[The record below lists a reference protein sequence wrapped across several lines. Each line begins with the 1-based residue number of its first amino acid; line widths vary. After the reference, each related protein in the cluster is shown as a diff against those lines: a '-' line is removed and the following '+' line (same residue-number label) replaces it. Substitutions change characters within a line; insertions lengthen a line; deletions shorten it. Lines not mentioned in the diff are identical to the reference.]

1 MVNTF
6 LMTRLLDTEVYII
19 YISDKTIIYFGGI
32 QDPSF
37 SEFEEFDSRIEAVIL
52 Q

>member
-1 MVNTF
+1 MVDTF
-6 LMTRLLDTEVYII
+6 LLTRLLDTKVYIV

-37 SEFEEFDSRIEAVIL
+37 SEFDEVDYRIEAVIL